1 MHRFEFADEVR
12 QALAREQFGHLD
24 PRMLRRME
32 ILGLKSHGETHQRI
46 AELAGMS
53 RRTVER
59 VLDLHV
65 AGGLGPCGR
74 FMSRVVPTR
83 WHDIRRRWKWSSRRV
98 LPAWLPRHVTAS
110 NG

>member
-1 MHRFEFADEVR
+1 
-12 QALAREQFGHLD
+12 
-24 PRMLRRME
+24 MLRRME

-46 AELAGMS
+46 AELVGMS

-98 LPAWLPRHVTAS
+98 LPAWLP
-110 NG
+110 GM